1 MGRRSR
7 TKRKAA
13 QTPREGAVGLAPRK
27 AISYPGARVA
37 RVSVDDETWSAFRE
51 LCGPTP
57 ASVRLGELVA
67 AEVERC
73 AREASEAPDALAAVR
88 AIHDHVTVLESYVRA
103 SKPAAGSRAG

>member
-13 QTPREGAVGLAPRK
+13 QTPREGAVEVAQRNTT
-27 AISYPGARVA
+27 SYPGARVA

-51 LCGPTP
+51 LCGRTP

-73 AREASEAPDALAAVR
+73 AREGSEAPDALAAVR

-103 SKPAAGSRAG
+103 SKPAGGSQAG